1 MLRRGSRL
9 ISPEDRQ
16 VIGKAQTERRREWS
30 EQQRVH
36 AHLVK
41 RSEVRLQQCVLL
53 LFGKPVFD
61 DQGFSLAEKPVEHL
75 RLPVDVKQELLDRV
89 KTHARF
95 FLFSPTICAVCNSSR
110 RFLEPLKVKHSGIA
124 YG

>member
-16 VIGKAQTERRREWS
+16 VIRKAQTKRRREWS
-30 EQQRVH
+30 EQQRMH

-53 LFGKPVFD
+53 LFGEPVFG

-89 KTHARF
+89 KTHTLVLKFQTFKPFNRF
-95 FLFSPTICAVCNSSR
+95 APFKTI
-110 RFLEPLKVKHSGIA
+110 
-124 YG
+124 